1 MAPLTE
7 RQAWSGHAIPDPVQT
22 TTKPQVPD
30 LGLFHGAGDENR
42 TRALSLGSSCSTI
55 KLHPRSVPLIGAASS
70 HTLPHRRP
78 PACPPWGPRVVPDGG
93 CGCGGRELG
102 A

>member
-42 TRALSLGSSCSTI
+42 TRALSLGINGSYA
-55 KLHPRSVPLIGAASS
+55 V
-70 HTLPHRRP
+70 
-78 PACPPWGPRVVPDGG
+78 
-93 CGCGGRELG
+93 
-102 A
+102 